1 MNLRPTTAAA
11 VDALLQQAVQS
22 GDVPNAVVVA
32 ADDDGPIYAGAA
44 GPRAVGGAEHGAP
57 DPVTPDSVF
66 RVASMT
72 KMVTTVL
79 ALQQA
84 ERGAL
89 DLQAPV
95 AAYLPAFADLP
106 VLDGFDGDVPRLR
119 PPAGAATVA
128 QLLTHTSGLAY
139 WFWNEAVLRWERA
152 TGTPSVLA
160 GSLEAFSA
168 PLVADPG
175 TRFEYGISTDW
186 LGRVLEVVAGVRLE
200 VLTAREVLAPLG
212 MHSTGFR
219 LTDPLRARS
228 VPVHRRRPDGAWAPT
243 AIDWAPGRQW
253 ESGGHGLYSTPSD
266 YLRFQRMLLG
276 RGTLDGVT
284 LLRPETVDA
293 AFRDQLGG
301 LEVPALIP
309 TAHPAS
315 SCDFAPGPGHTW
327 GFGLLLTTREQPG
340 RRAAG
345 SGGWAGIDNTYFWVD
360 PSSRFTAALYTQS
373 LPFLDP
379 GVVRL
384 CEAVERALYAGR

>member
-1 MNLRPTTAAA
+1 MTPDAAVA
-11 VDALLQQAVQS
+11 VDALLERAVAA

-32 ADDDGPIYAGAA
+32 ADDTGPVYAGAA
-44 GPRAVGGAEHGAP
+44 GPRAVGAP

-79 ALQQA
+79 ALQQS
-84 ERGAL
+84 ELGTL
-89 DLQAPV
+89 DLSAPV

-119 PPAGAATVA
+119 PPASQATVA

-139 WFWNEAVLRWERA
+139 WFWNGQVLRWERA
-152 TGTPSVLA
+152 TGTPNVLA
-160 GSLEAFSA
+160 GTLDAFTA

-175 TRFEYGISTDW
+175 TRWEYGVSTDW
-186 LGRVLEVVAGVRLE
+186 LGRVVEVVAGAPLEVVADRD
-200 VLTAREVLAPLG
+200 VLAPLG

-219 LTDPLRARS
+219 LTEQLQARS
-228 VPVHRRRPDGAWAPT
+228 VPVHRRRPDGVWAPT
-243 AIDWAPGRQW
+243 RIDWAPDREW
-253 ESGGHGLYSTPSD
+253 ESGGHGLYSTPAD

-276 RGTLDGVT
+276 RGTLDGAV
-284 LLRPETVDA
+284 LLRPDTVDA

-301 LEVPALIP
+301 LEVPALVR

-327 GFGLLLTTREQPG
+327 GHGLLVNTRDQPG

-360 PSSRFTAALYTQS
+360 PSSRLTAALHSQS

-384 CEAVERALYAGR
+384 YEDVERALYAGR